1 MYTASNLT
9 PREAYRLNGSLSTE
23 LIESLLDNAEAVSNA
38 EGVSAHVQEALG
50 CFPKEDF
57 LASFIDDLYRLSK
70 RLRGENKAEALSLI
84 EKAEDLQQCV
94 FNEGDYGRSELRE
107 ANKILEEAGL

>member
-1 MYTASNLT
+1 MYIASNLT
-9 PREAYRLNGSLSTE
+9 PREAYRLNGQLSHE
-23 LIESLLDNAEAVSNA
+23 LIESLLDTVETVEGA
-38 EGVSAHVQEALG
+38 EGVSCHVQEAIG

-57 LASFIDDLYRLSK
+57 LASFIDDLYKLSK
-70 RLRGENKAEALSLI
+70 RLRGENKAEALHLI

-107 ANKILEEAGL
+107 ANKALEEAGL

>member
-1 MYTASNLT
+1 MYTDSNLT
-9 PREAYRLNGSLSTE
+9 PREAYRLNGSLPDS
-23 LIESLLDNAEAVSNA
+23 LIESLLDNVEAVTNA

-57 LASFIDDLYRLSK
+57 LASFIEDLYTLSK
-70 RLRGENKAEALSLI
+70 RLRGDNKAEALSLI

-94 FNEGDYGRSELRE
+94 FNQGDYGRSELHE
-107 ANKILEEAGL
+107 ANKTLERAGL